1 MPSQEADQRGIGIIR
16 RFLLVM
22 GAVVIGVYVVARIGT
37 EVMSRAALRHF
48 SKAEPMEPTPTS
60 GAPTAASGSCE
71 QYHFRVGPSSQTR
84 SSRRDKRHR

>member
-1 MPSQEADQRGIGIIR
+1 MAVEQMPSQEADQRGIGIIR

-60 GAPTAASGSCE
+60 GAPTGGLWE
-71 QYHFRVGPSSQTR
+71 L
-84 SSRRDKRHR
+84 